1 MTFESNL
8 YMMLIP
14 SGLII
19 GHLGIAARI
28 FRPGRS
34 VEKIVRWFTLIWSAA
49 LVLAWG
55 LRASIAGHMPLFG
68 MYESAL
74 SLALAT
80 VVVAACWEMRHRGR
94 TIITPLAV
102 LVGAALLS
110 HGRTFDPTAY
120 ALTISERSWVVDV
133 HAVIAWL
140 AFGVLALSNF
150 LALRIVLGRT
160 DGDDSARKAH
170 RLATGAAELHELE
183 RPLVRSLQLGFL
195 MLTGMIASGSV
206 YKFLLFGTPWSF
218 DPVESMALVVW
229 MAYATLLHLHLFVG
243 WRGKRL
249 AGWTLG
255 LFALLVIS
263 YRALVYFPA
272 WSTYHIF
279 DMDRRIHVGTE
290 ELGIGGQSQ

>member
-1 MTFESNL
+1 MTLEANL
-8 YMMLIP
+8 YLALIP
-14 SGLII
+14 TGLVI
-19 GHLGIAARI
+19 GHLGIAVRI
-28 FRPGRS
+28 FRGGPS
-34 VEKIVRWFTLIWSAA
+34 VERFVRWLSLMWSAA
-49 LVLAWG
+49 LIIVWG

-80 VVVAACWEMRHRGR
+80 VIVAVCWEVLHQGR

-102 LVGAALLS
+102 LIGAALLS
-110 HGRTFDPTAY
+110 HGKTFDPTPF

-160 DGDDSARKAH
+160 DGDD
-170 RLATGAAELHELE
+170 LE
-183 RPLVRSLQLGFL
+183 PHLVSSLRVGFL
-195 MLTGMIASGSV
+195 LLTGMIASGSV
-206 YKFLLFGTPWSF
+206 YKFMLFGSPWSF

-249 AGWTLG
+249 ARWTLG
-255 LFALLVIS
+255 LFVLLVIS
-263 YRALVYFPA
+263 YRCLVYFPA

-279 DMDRRIHVGTE
+279 DMDRRIHVGPE
-290 ELGIGGQSQ
+290 QLRFGDENQ

>member
-8 YMMLIP
+8 YIALIP

-28 FRPGRS
+28 FRGGPS
-34 VEKIVRWFTLIWSAA
+34 VERIVRWFSLMWSAA
-49 LVLAWG
+49 LIIAWG
-55 LRASIAGHMPLFG
+55 LRVSTAGHMPLFG

-80 VVVAACWEMRHRGR
+80 VVVAVIWEMRHKGR

-102 LVGAALLS
+102 LIGAALLS
-110 HGRTFDPTAY
+110 HGETFDPTAY

-160 DGDDSARKAH
+160 DGDD
-170 RLATGAAELHELE
+170 LE
-183 RPLVRSLQLGFL
+183 RPLVRSLQVGFL
-195 MLTGMIASGSV
+195 LLTGMIASGSV

-272 WSTYHIF
+272 WSTYHVF
-279 DMDRRIHVGTE
+279 DMDRRIHVGPE
-290 ELGIGGQSQ
+290 QLGFGDEQ

>member
-1 MTFESNL
+1 MSFESGL
-8 YMMLIP
+8 YLALIP

-28 FRPGRS
+28 FRGGPS
-34 VEKIVRWFTLIWSAA
+34 VERVVRWLSLLWSAA
-49 LVLAWG
+49 LIIAWG
-55 LRASIAGHMPLFG
+55 LRASVAGHMPLFG

-80 VVVAACWEMRHRGR
+80 VVVTAYWEMRHKGR
-94 TIITPLAV
+94 TVITPLAV
-102 LVGAALLS
+102 LIGAALLS
-110 HGRTFDPTAY
+110 HGESFDPTTY
-120 ALTISERSWVVDV
+120 PLTISEKSWVLDV

-160 DGDDSARKAH
+160 DGDD
-170 RLATGAAELHELE
+170 LE

-195 MLTGMIASGSV
+195 LLTGMIASGSV
-206 YKFLLFGTPWSF
+206 YKFLLFGKPWSF

-243 WRGKRL
+243 WKGKKL

-279 DMDRRIHVGTE
+279 DIDRRIHAGPE
-290 ELGIGGQSQ
+290 QLGFGDEQ